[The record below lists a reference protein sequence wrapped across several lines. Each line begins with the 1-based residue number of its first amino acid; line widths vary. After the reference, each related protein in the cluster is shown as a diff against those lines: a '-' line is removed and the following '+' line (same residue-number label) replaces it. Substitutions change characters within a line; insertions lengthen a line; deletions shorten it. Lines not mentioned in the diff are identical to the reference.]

1 MKKNVL
7 IFSVLLCIFMAGC
20 SKAGKS
26 ENKQN
31 VEAKIEQTEKSVNV
45 TGSDVTL
52 TVSDATEEI
61 VIKGN
66 NNQVSTENS
75 KDNSNK

>member
-1 MKKNVL
+1 
-7 IFSVLLCIFMAGC
+7 MAGC
-20 SKAGKS
+20 SKAGQS

-52 TVSDATEEI
+52 TVSDATEDF

-66 NNQVSTENS
+66 NNQLSTENS